1 MTRFFA
7 IAMLCILAA
16 CGSKSDLDQPPEPLG
31 HFRLGHNVVVAP
43 HPVQGPLS
51 RDVAP
56 EEWIDT
62 MRGAISDRF
71 GRYEGDKLYHLGISV
86 DGYVVAQTGIPL
98 VLAPKSVVILNVTLW
113 DDEKGEKV
121 NKEPERI
128 MALESLNGKSVV
140 GSGLTQTREEQMAN
154 LSYNAAKRIEIW
166 LKNNIE
172 EFGLDIPPVEPYVD
186 DREEST
192 ETAEETGTE
201 DAETAET
208 PVIQDPEVAPAE
220 IAAE

>member
-16 CGSKSDLDQPPEPLG
+16 CGSKSDLDQPPVPLG

-56 EEWIDT
+56 EEWVDT

-140 GSGLTQTREEQMAN
+140 GSGLTQTREEQMEN
-154 LSYNAAKRIEIW
+154 LSYNAAKRIENW

-172 EFGLDIPPVEPYVD
+172 EFGLDVPPVEPYVD
-186 DREEST
+186 DTEEST
-192 ETAEETGTE
+192 ETPAEPTEEPEASDEDETSL
-201 DAETAET
+201 
-208 PVIQDPEVAPAE
+208 APAE

>member
-71 GRYEGDKLYHLGISV
+71 DRYEGDKLYHLGISV

-128 MALESLNGKSVV
+128 MALESLNGKSLV

-186 DREEST
+186 DSG
-192 ETAEETGTE
+192 ADSDDANETG
-201 DAETAET
+201 AETAKEDET
-208 PVIQDPEVAPAE
+208 ADIPEGDPALALDVTE
-220 IAAE
+220 

>member
-16 CGSKSDLDQPPEPLG
+16 CGSKSDLDQPPVPLG

-56 EEWIDT
+56 EEWVDT

-128 MALESLNGKSVV
+128 MALETLNGKSVM
-140 GSGLTQTREEQMAN
+140 GSGLTQTREEQMEN
-154 LSYNAAKRIEIW
+154 LSYNAAKRIENW

-172 EFGLDIPPVEPYVD
+172 EFGLDVPPVEPYVD
-186 DREEST
+186 DTAEST
-192 ETAEETGTE
+192 ETPAEPTVEPEASGEDETLL
-201 DAETAET
+201 
-208 PVIQDPEVAPAE
+208 APAE